1 MAVGGWY
8 EQDGVEIQALPNM
21 PTMLTASYLASD
33 TPCIQIGWDIN
44 ENTKDSCDGYYIY
57 RRDSQDS
64 DWQLMGTNAG
74 ENNNLFMDASIEKGS
89 TYEYVVRAYKEDS
102 TGSAV
107 ESASPEVVRAVVP
120 K

>member
-1 MAVGGWY
+1 M
-8 EQDGVEIQALPNM
+8 
-21 PTMLTASYLASD
+21 
-33 TPCIQIGWDIN
+33 CIGNFID
-44 ENTKDSCDGYYIY
+44 

-102 TGSAV
+102 NGNAV